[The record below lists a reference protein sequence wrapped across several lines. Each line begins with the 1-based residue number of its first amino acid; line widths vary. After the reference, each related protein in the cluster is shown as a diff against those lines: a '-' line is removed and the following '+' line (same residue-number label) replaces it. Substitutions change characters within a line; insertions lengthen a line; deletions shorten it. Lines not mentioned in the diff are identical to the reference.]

1 MATELV
7 VGVVG
12 NGVVVIAAVVMAVV
26 VGSENSIRA
35 RSKIGGG
42 LVLQLCTRR
51 RSYGSFAAQE
61 LNRNPVRE
69 LISSYHIISYH
80 IISGI
85 CSAPITKRT

>member
-1 MATELV
+1 MVAIGVVVMATELV

-42 LVLQLCTRR
+42 LVYRFAHVDEVMD
-51 RSYGSFAAQE
+51 RSQRK
-61 LNRNPVRE
+61 N
-69 LISSYHIISYH
+69 
-80 IISGI
+80 
-85 CSAPITKRT
+85 